1 MSGMVLLLA
10 VMIGATLPGV
20 VRRMMP
26 PLPPAELDGAPQ
38 AVVVLGAGRQR
49 RGGSYQVPASGLRR
63 AGAGMQLAR
72 ELDLPLLISGGCAD
86 GHGPSE
92 AALMLEALQHRWP
105 QANPWLEE
113 QSRTTWENARYS
125 AALLREQGV
134 RRIVLVTDRVHLCRA
149 VLSFQAQGLEVAPH
163 AATETPSP
171 EWMPSAGALAL
182 IPEIYYEWAALVVYR
197 LRYF

>member
-1 MSGMVLLLA
+1 
-10 VMIGATLPGV
+10 
-20 VRRMMP
+20 MMP
-26 PLPPAELDGAPQ
+26 PLPPAELDGPPQ

-49 RGGSYQVPASGLRR
+49 RGDGYRVPASGLRR
-63 AGAGMQLAR
+63 ANAGMQVAR
-72 ELDLPLLISGGCAD
+72 NLGLPLLISGGCAD
-86 GHGPSE
+86 RQGPSE
-92 AALMLEALQHRWP
+92 AALMAEALRHRWP
-105 QANPWLEE
+105 QVPWLEE

-125 AALLREQGV
+125 AALLREQGIQRV
-134 RRIVLVTDRVHLCRA
+134 VLVTDRAHLCRA

-197 LRYF
+197 LRHF